1 MAMQLKNQ
9 FEIDADLN
17 ETWTL
22 LTDLERIMPCM
33 PGAALDGIE
42 GDEYLGNVKIKVG
55 PIGAHFRGRARFTQ
69 KDDATYSAVISA
81 AGKDP
86 KGQAAANAQIHAR
99 LEQVTESRTR
109 VLIDTDLDISGR
121 MAQFGRGAIA
131 DVSNRLIGQFVT
143 NISGLLTQPAG
154 GAVQGP
160 ATLPVNGAPVSAGF
174 AAVPAA
180 GEASLNPLEFVLPMI
195 KDRYG
200 QALVGGL
207 LGFALSWLVFG
218 RRIER
223 TPKYPYPPY
232 PYPRIPFGE

>member
-9 FEIDADLN
+9 FEIDADLDQ
-17 ETWTL
+17 TWNL

-42 GDEYLGNVKIKVG
+42 GDNYLGNVKIKVG
-55 PIGAHFRGRARFTQ
+55 PIGAHFRGTARFTQ
-69 KDDATYSAVISA
+69 KDDATYSAVIAA

-99 LEQVTESRTR
+99 LEAVTQTRTR

-143 NISGLLTQPAG
+143 NISGLLAQ
-154 GAVQGP
+154 
-160 ATLPVNGAPVSAGF
+160 
-174 AAVPAA
+174 PAA
-180 GEASLNPLEFVLPMI
+180 GSGGAPAPAAANGAAPAFTPAPAEAGLNPLEFLLPMI

-200 QALVGGL
+200 QALIGGF

-218 RRIER
+218 RRVER
-223 TPKYPYPPY
+223 RPRYPYMPYPYPPG
-232 PYPRIPFGE
+232 PQ